1 MIENESI
8 IKYEHHICSIRH
20 FSLADI
26 CRIILLQKIIADY
39 SIFKEN
45 NIKIIHNMNNNNL

>member
-1 MIENESI
+1 MIENESV
-8 IKYEHHICSIRH
+8 IKYEHYICSIRH

-26 CRIILLQKIIADY
+26 YRIILLQKIADY

-45 NIKIIHNMNNNNL
+45 NIKIII